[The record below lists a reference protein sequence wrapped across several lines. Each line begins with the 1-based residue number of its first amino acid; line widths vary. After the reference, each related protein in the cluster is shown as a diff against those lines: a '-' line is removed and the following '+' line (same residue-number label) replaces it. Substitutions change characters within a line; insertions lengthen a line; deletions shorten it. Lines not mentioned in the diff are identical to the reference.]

1 MRLEILG
8 ADEVTAEAELETS
21 AATRTSAPSSV
32 AKANVRF
39 MCVLSCPGGGGD
51 ARADCREKGTHVYR
65 RCPRRE
71 ESVPW
76 VECPPKSPAERT
88 WLARRAKD
96 SCSMCRSAWCGRALA
111 DTARRRRA
119 GSRRRAAPSR
129 TGRADR

>member
-76 VECPPKSPAERT
+76 VECPPKSAAERT
-88 WLARRAKD
+88 WLARLKTRARCVD
-96 SCSMCRSAWCGRALA
+96 LRGVDEHSPTRPEDDEPGA
-111 DTARRRRA
+111 DVVPLR
-119 GSRRRAAPSR
+119 
-129 TGRADR
+129 